1 MAIEIGVCCRGR
13 ITRITP
19 WGAFAVLEQSGEAV
33 SGMIHISELSSAYVR
48 QVSDCVCVGDEVMVK
63 VLSVDDRGRIALSR
77 KQAMTAEEQAAERAE
92 FRADRYRG
100 ETAMHH
106 MDRDPMNVHGI
117 PIEYTPYVRKE
128 RGQKQTAD
136 ENDFETMLRSFQTVS
151 EEKLGALRRSAD
163 GHRARRKR

>member
-19 WGAFAVLEQSGEAV
+19 WGAFAVLEQSGDAV

-48 QVSDCVCVGDEVMVK
+48 EVSDCVNVGDEVVVK

-77 KQAMTAEEQAAERAE
+77 KQAMTAEEQAAERAQWQPARNRTKNRME
-92 FRADRYRG
+92 QTDRK
-100 ETAMHH
+100 TSDA
-106 MDRDPMNVHGI
+106 NAV

-128 RGQKQTAD
+128 RSQKTAAD
-136 ENDFETMLRSFQTVS
+136 ETDFETMLRSFQTAS